1 MRTFVDVILK
11 GGLDTTTINEK
22 NESLH
27 VTNEKDLSFWDTN
40 WLEIIINERDEH
52 TDNLCISIGKYGDIM
67 ISLEVET
74 LCYDV

>member
-1 MRTFVDVILK
+1 LRTLVDVILK
-11 GGLDTTTINEK
+11 GGLDTTTINGK

-27 VTNEKDLSFWDTN
+27 VINERGLSFWDTN
-40 WLEIIINERDEH
+40 WLEIIINEGDEH
-52 TDNLCISIGKYGDIM
+52 TDDLCISIAKYGDIM

>member
-1 MRTFVDVILK
+1 LRTLIDVILK
-11 GGLDTTTINEK
+11 GGLDTTTINGK

-27 VTNEKDLSFWDTN
+27 VINERGLSFWDTN

-52 TDNLCISIGKYGDIM
+52 TDDLCISIAKYGDIM